1 MRALRWI
8 SLVCVLGL
16 CAHPLRARAFSDPAN
31 FALPAQQAGGGGR
44 YFTGSP
50 VDGYTCKAC
59 HEGGQEP
66 QLLITGL
73 PTEGYLPGHA
83 YEIVVAWPIYV
94 DKFSASLELSDMHGR
109 PAGSLRLP
117 PLSEMQAPEFCEPAS
132 DQVPAASLNDAG
144 NGRQVITIPDCGA
157 KRLRFLWTAPLGD
170 VGQVW
175 FAGSAVASDGKG
187 DTQGDGVSDFGHAI
201 ASVGAGPAMA
211 GSATTGCSVAFGR
224 ERSAWL
230 LPMFALCLLG
240 RRRWLRRFAGTV
252 PRSSIAA
259 AAAAAR
265 ADRSA

>member
-1 MRALRWI
+1 MTRTL
-8 SLVCVLGL
+8 SLIGLVGVFGL
-16 CAHPLRARAFSDPAN
+16 CAYPLHVRAFSDPGN

-50 VDGYTCKAC
+50 ADGYTCKAC

-73 PTEGYLPGHA
+73 PPEGYVPGHA

-94 DKFSASLELSDMHGR
+94 DKFSAAVELSDMHGR

-117 PLSEMQAPEFCEPAS
+117 PLNEMQAPEFCEPAS

-157 KRLRFLWTAPLGD
+157 MRLRFLWTAPPGD

-175 FAGSAVASDGKG
+175 FAGSAVASNGKG
-187 DTQGDGVSDFGHAI
+187 DTQGDGVSDFGRAL
-201 ASVGAGPAMA
+201 AFAGGGTAMA
-211 GSATTGCSVAFGR
+211 GSATTGCSAAFGR

-230 LPMFALCLLG
+230 LPVFVLYFG
-240 RRRWLRRFAGTV
+240 RRRWLRRIRVG
-252 PRSSIAA
+252 S
-259 AAAAAR
+259 
-265 ADRSA
+265 